1 MLKTKESA
9 DIFVV
14 GIHFVTMLKKNTK
27 NSLMNLY
34 DKILQRKRAFIE
46 NVNNELK
53 NRACRIQPA
62 CKETVTQN

>member
-1 MLKTKESA
+1 MLKAKESA
-9 DIFVV
+9 NIFVV
-14 GIHFVTMLKKNTK
+14 DIHFVTMIKKNTK

-62 CKETVTQN
+62 CKEIVTQN